1 MEVDSLKES
10 LKLTKKRGVTP
21 KKKKKMTS
29 MDYDKDELYSSNLDQ
44 EQKILEKQY
53 AIEKLMSKVG
63 SLESKNKELLQQL
76 NGSIGSTKNLIIE
89 RNESE
94 EKSDNKN

>member
-44 EQKILEKQY
+44 EQKILEK
-53 AIEKLMSKVG
+53 
-63 SLESKNKELLQQL
+63 
-76 NGSIGSTKNLIIE
+76 
-89 RNESE
+89 
-94 EKSDNKN
+94 